1 MITRDET
8 SDDTISDTS
17 DFNSVRYIDEPS
29 MSIPL
34 NRQRHRR
41 ISSQASTQTIYIDDE
56 QPNQSEQER
65 HNSWRRTPQFLYMLY
80 MFIFNMILCVLHFL
94 KFLHAKYKITTIL
107 IICASITGII
117 FILFEFKPDN
127 SSTNLSISTT
137 DQLTFE
143 RSYIHSRFNEMCN
156 HIISKI
162 RSTFGVNP
170 PLLDSSSLTYEIP
183 AIWLEELYKIL
194 PSIIEKIL
202 NDKYF
207 IYIYDI
213 ATRAAKEVIKE
224 YFKSETKNQADFALH
239 SGGARIVPYLTTS
252 QFIENP
258 KGLLKRKLAMLFGF
272 GITQAKQPEIVITSD
287 NDVGNCYC
295 FGGSSGQ
302 IAIDLSRSIEI
313 SSITY
318 IHLDSNLA
326 LEKKDLK
333 SAPKDFEIL
342 VVKERNQTEIN
353 NSKMI
358 CLGKFTYKLNKSSA
372 QNFEINY
379 NKNEPIPIAKRVIFK
394 VQNNWG
400 EKNYTCMYQIQVHGK
415 VVTNKN

>member
-1 MITRDET
+1 MVIKDDT
-8 SDDTISDTS
+8 SDDTVSDTS
-17 DFNSVRYIDEPS
+17 DFNNVRYIDEPEPS

-34 NRQRHRR
+34 KRQRHRR
-41 ISSQASTQTIYIDDE
+41 ISSQTPTQTIYIDDE
-56 QPNQSEQER
+56 QPNRSEQER

-80 MFIFNMILCVLHFL
+80 
-94 KFLHAKYKITTIL
+94 
-107 IICASITGII
+107 
-117 FILFEFKPDN
+117 PDNN
-127 SSTNLSISTT
+127 SSTNLSIYTT
-137 DQLTFE
+137 TTGQLTFE
-143 RSYIHSRFNEMCN
+143 RGHSGHSHFNEMCN

-162 RSTFGVNP
+162 RSTFDANP
-170 PLLDSSSLTYEIP
+170 PLLDSSSSLIHEIP
-183 AIWLEELYKIL
+183 TSWLEELYKIL

-202 NDKYF
+202 KDKYF
-207 IYIYDI
+207 TYIYDI

-224 YFKSETKNQADFALH
+224 FVKSDPKNRADFALH
-239 SGGARIVPYLTTS
+239 SGGARVVPYLTTS
-252 QFIENP
+252 QFTENP

-272 GITQAKQPEIVITSD
+272 GITQLKQPEIVISSD
-287 NDVGNCYC
+287 NNVGNCYC

-318 IHLDSNLA
+318 VHLDPNLA

-342 VVKERNQTEIN
+342 VINERNQTEIN
-353 NSKMI
+353 NTKTI

-379 NKNEPIPIAKRVIFK
+379 NQSETIPIAKRVIFK

-415 VVTNKN
+415 VVTNKD